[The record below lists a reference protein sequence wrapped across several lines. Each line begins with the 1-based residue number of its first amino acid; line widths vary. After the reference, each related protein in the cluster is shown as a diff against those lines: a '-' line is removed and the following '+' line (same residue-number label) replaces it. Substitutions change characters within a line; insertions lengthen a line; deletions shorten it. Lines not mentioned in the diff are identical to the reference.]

1 MPVFHKPRAKSYHTV
16 EKLFTKLFNM
26 YMVIRD
32 TYIIN
37 IVMHIINIIHAQTL
51 SNERT
56 VITDEMIRIIN

>member
-1 MPVFHKPRAKSYHTV
+1 
-16 EKLFTKLFNM
+16 M

-51 SNERT
+51 SNEGT